1 METTRGEGDVPISFE
16 VGAGD
21 LFANEMI
28 KGFDVA
34 VRGLAVGQKATIEA
48 TGNPWQKELV
58 FEVPREHPEMQRLE
72 GRYRN
77 VGGLA
82 KDLVVELANGGR
94 AVVLELTD
102 SMVRLDANSFVAG
115 RRINFEIE
123 LLRIEDSE

>member
-1 METTRGEGDVPISFE
+1 M
-16 VGAGD
+16 
-21 LFANEMI
+21 
-28 KGFDVA
+28 
-34 VRGLAVGQKATIEA
+34 
-48 TGNPWQKELV
+48 
-58 FEVPREHPEMQRLE
+58 
-72 GRYRN
+72 
-77 VGGLA
+77 GGLA